1 MADQVNP
8 TGALSPGFSVAL
20 AAISAPRP
28 AQEKA
33 RPGGPAE
40 SQPAGSSR
48 APGSAG
54 KVSEAALVQANN
66 RLQQVATG
74 LKFQVDQAT
83 GHTVLKV
90 VNQETGEVLLQMP
103 PEEFL
108 AMARNLRAL
117 EDSRDASGVLVDRKG

>member
-8 TGALSPGFSVAL
+8 TGSLAPGLSMAL
-20 AAISAPRP
+20 AALAAPKPAPERPRP
-28 AQEKA
+28 ARQAEPA
-33 RPGGPAE
+33 PPGTDRSVGP
-40 SQPAGSSR
+40 
-48 APGSAG
+48 SA
-54 KVSEAALVQANN
+54 KLSATAVEQANSQ
-66 RLQQVATG
+66 LQQVATG

-83 GHTVLKV
+83 GRTVLKV

-117 EDSRDASGVLVDRKG
+117 QDRLDASGVLVDKKG